1 MLVYINNKKNFL
13 KDVFSGQIQDIIGQ
27 QLKMKANVGTGKSER
42 DSWKNSMQYMHM
54 ILHDEQIPNDCGVA
68 IEFTMPQAK
77 KKRIDFILSGYDE
90 NRNPHAI
97 IIELKQWSEVHPL
110 PDIETLLEAGSLQA
124 DRKVPTYFRGSL
136 KTTVHT
142 SYQAWSYKTLL
153 SDFNSSIEE
162 IPIELTCCSYL
173 HNYEPK
179 KNNDPLFYPHFDK
192 YIEEAPIFCR
202 NDAEKLQRF
211 IKEYIKTGDD
221 KQTLFYIENGKIKP
235 SKSLQDSLTA
245 MLMGNK
251 KEFVLIDEQEIAF
264 QKILSFADRAKKD
277 NKKRVVIVKGG
288 PGTGKTVVAINLLVA
303 LINSDQV
310 VAYVTKNS
318 APRNVFQERLKQGT
332 MKKRDISALF
342 KNSGA
347 FINSEPGDFD
357 TLLVDEAHR
366 LNEVSQIGPMRKG
379 INQIREI
386 INGSRCSVFF
396 IDEAQKVTASDYGTV
411 DNIKKWAREFNAKIY
426 EEELVSQFRCNGSDG
441 YLAWIDNTLG
451 IRATENDDLEDID
464 YDFRIFD
471 SPTELYEEIV
481 ERNKEDGKARL
492 LAGYCWNWI
501 SKKDKTL
508 NDIVIGDFAM
518 QWNLADDST
527 YAITENSIEQIGCI
541 HTSQGLEFSYVG
553 VIIGDDLRFKNGE
566 VITDF
571 NKRAKTDSSLDGLKG
586 PARKNDDYSLA
597 EIDKIIRNTYRTL
610 MTRGMK
616 GCYVYCTDRNLAE
629 HLRKSL

>member
-13 KDVFSGQIQDIIGQ
+13 KDVFSGEIQDIIGQ
-27 QLKMKANVGTGKSER
+27 QLKVKANVGAGKGER

-54 ILHDEQIPNDCGVA
+54 ILHDEQIPADCGVA

-77 KKRIDFILSGYDE
+77 KKRIDFILTGYDE

-110 PDIETLLEAGSLQA
+110 PDIEMLLAAGSLQA
-124 DRKVPTYFRGSL
+124 DRKVQTYFRGGL
-136 KTTVHT
+136 VTTVHP

-153 SDFNSSIEE
+153 SDFNSSIDE
-162 IPIELTCCSYL
+162 IPIKLTCCSYL

-179 KNNDPLFYPHFDK
+179 KINDPLFYPHFDK
-192 YIEEAPIFCR
+192 YIEEAPLFCR

-211 IKEYIKTGDD
+211 IKQYIKKGDN
-221 KQTLFYIENGKIKP
+221 KQTLFYIEDGKIRP

-245 MLMGNK
+245 MLMGNRR
-251 KEFVLIDEQEIAF
+251 EFVLIDEQEIAF
-264 QKILSFADRAKKD
+264 QKILSFANLAKKD
-277 NKKRVVIVKGG
+277 DKKRVVIVKGG
-288 PGTGKTVVAINLLVA
+288 PGTGKTVVAINLLVS

-332 MKKRDISALF
+332 MKRRDISALF

-347 FINSEPGDFD
+347 FINSLKDDFD

-396 IDEAQKVTASDYGTV
+396 IDEAQKVTALDYGTV
-411 DNIKKWAREFNAKIY
+411 DNIKKWAKKLNAEIY

-451 IRATENDDLEDID
+451 IRETENEDLDGID
-464 YDFRIFD
+464 YDFRVFD
-471 SPTELYEEIV
+471 SPSELYEEIV
-481 ERNKEDGKARL
+481 EKNKEDGKARL

-501 SKKDKTL
+501 SKNDKTL

-527 YAITENSIEQIGCI
+527 YAITENSVEQIGCI

-553 VIIGDDLRFKNGE
+553 VIIGDDLRYENGE

-571 NKRAKTDSSLDGLKG
+571 NERAKTDTSLHGLLG
-586 PARKNDDYSLA
+586 PARKKDTYSLA

-616 GCYVYCTDRNLAE
+616 GCYVYCTDKNLAE
-629 HLRKSL
+629 HLKNSL